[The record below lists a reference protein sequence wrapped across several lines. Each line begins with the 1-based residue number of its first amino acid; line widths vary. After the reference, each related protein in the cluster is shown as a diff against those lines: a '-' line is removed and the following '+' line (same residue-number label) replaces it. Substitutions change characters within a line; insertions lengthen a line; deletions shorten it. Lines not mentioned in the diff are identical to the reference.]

1 MSHARWEAGDQRLR
15 RRDHPGCGARTGAGG
30 LCQVRAEPGKARCRF
45 HGGLST
51 GSRTEEGRARI
62 SKAPAG
68 VGGAPIG
75 PTSPPNQLAIVG
87 PGPDRLVLTHRSP
100 LTLLLDR
107 QLLPRG

>member
-15 RRDHPGCGARTGAGG
+15 RRDHPGCGARTRAGG
-30 LCQVRAEPGKARCRF
+30 ICQVRAEPGKARCRF

-51 GSRTEEGRARI
+51 G
-62 SKAPAG
+62 
-68 VGGAPIG
+68 PIG
-75 PTSPPNQLAIVG
+75 PTSAPNQLAIVG
-87 PGPDRLVLTHRSP
+87 PGPDRLVLTYRSP